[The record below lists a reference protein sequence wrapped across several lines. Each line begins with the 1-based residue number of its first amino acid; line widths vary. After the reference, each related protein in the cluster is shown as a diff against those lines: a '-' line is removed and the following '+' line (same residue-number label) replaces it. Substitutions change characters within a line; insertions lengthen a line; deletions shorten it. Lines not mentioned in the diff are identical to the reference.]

1 MIYSFIG
8 EAEENHNQ
16 RNPWEGEPGRSIDKT
31 DTDDEPDEMEEGD
44 FFKLMV
50 GWINEDELF

>member
-1 MIYSFIG
+1 MDQKKIIIKG
-8 EAEENHNQ
+8 I
-16 RNPWEGEPGRSIDKT
+16 RTRDKT

-50 GWINEDELF
+50 GWINEGELF